1 MKEPE
6 AYGGFNGVLNTG
18 MYLVTIL
25 YFFVGFFGYI
35 RYGPDARGSISLN
48 LPNDNKYEVFLYL
61 FVSTLLAFWA
71 DCINSPKLCT
81 LLLYF

>member
-18 MYLVTIL
+18 IYLVTII

-35 RYGPDARGSISLN
+35 RYGSDARGSISLN
-48 LPNDNKYEVFLYL
+48 LPKDDK
-61 FVSTLLAFWA
+61 
-71 DCINSPKLCT
+71 
-81 LLLYF
+81 

>member
-6 AYGGFNGVLNTG
+6 AYGGLNGVLNTG

-35 RYGPDARGSISLN
+35 RYGSDARGSITLN
-48 LPNDNKYEVFLYL
+48 LPNDNKYITDSLPFIFYL
-61 FVSTLLAFWA
+61 FISI
-71 DCINSPKLCT
+71 DYINSRK
-81 LLLYF
+81 